1 MMVEI
6 NGEKLGYELLKTGK
20 TIKVIDVEIGHAQG
34 FLAKAIRANRL
45 NDSVCVVLE
54 SKYGIKK
61 EKYMP
66 KQEPAK
72 TPFVMDMNEQRL
84 YEVVRMAVADAL
96 KGEE

>member
-1 MMVEI
+1 MMIEI

-20 TIKVIDVEIGHAQG
+20 TIRAIDIETGHAEG
-34 FLAKAIRANRL
+34 FLSKAIRANRL

-66 KQEPAK
+66 KQEAK
-72 TPFVMDMNEQRL
+72 TPFIMDMNEQRL
-84 YEVVRMAVADAL
+84 YEIVRMAVADAL